1 MTVVLIGY
9 GNVGQH
15 LYKALSKSKEVSV
28 LQVCSPSVP
37 EGRKGNTQFINS
49 LSDVTLAD
57 LYMMAVNDDLI
68 IELSQRIPVAG
79 QLLVHTSGTVS
90 LEAIDGKNRKGV
102 FYPLQTFSSETKI
115 DFKSVPI
122 CLEAQDPKDLK
133 ILKKL
138 AKVLST
144 KVVTL
149 TSEERK
155 RLHMAAVWVNNFANH
170 LFHMAEEYLN
180 DHQLPFSLLKPLILE
195 TAQKVQYISPSEA
208 QTGPA
213 KRNDR
218 STIEAH
224 LALLDHPKQKE
235 IYKLLT
241 ESIQEHFNLN
251 K

>member
-1 MTVVLIGY
+1 MTTVVLIGY

-15 LYKALSKSKEVSV
+15 LFKALQQSESVKV
-28 LQVCSPSVP
+28 LQVCSPSAP
-37 EGRKGNTQFINS
+37 KGKKGATEFINS
-49 LSDVTLAD
+49 LTEIIPSDVCL
-57 LYMMAVNDDLI
+57 MAVNDDLI
-68 IELSQRIPVAG
+68 KELSQQIPIEN
-79 QLLVHTSGTVS
+79 QLIAHTSGTVS
-90 LEAIDGKNRKGV
+90 IDAIDGKNRKGV
-102 FYPLQTFSSETKI
+102 FYPLQTFSAEASI
-115 DFKSVPI
+115 DFSTVPI
-122 CLEAQDPKDLK
+122 CLEAANPNDLEV
-133 ILKKL
+133 LKKL
-138 AKVLST
+138 ANSLSD

-155 RLHMAAVWVNNFANH
+155 RLHMAAVWVNNFSNH

-180 DHQLPFSLLKPLILE
+180 EHQLPFSLLKPLILE
-195 TAQKVQYISPSEA
+195 TAEKVQHMMPSEA

-213 KRNDR
+213 KRNDQ

-241 ESIQEHFNLN
+241 ESIQEHFNL